1 MVGTSRSAY
10 AKAYEGWARTGS
22 TAAFAVERVG
32 ELLGQALKDI
42 VAIPTSVATQKQAEG
57 LGIAGDARLCRS
69 STSRST
75 APTRSTRPT
84 W

>member
-1 MVGTSRSAY
+1 MKIGL
-10 AKAYEGWARTGS
+10 GTGS

-32 ELLGQALKDI
+32 ELLKSGALKDI

-57 LGIAGDARLCRS
+57 LGIRWRRSTGTRS

-75 APTRSTRPT
+75 APTRSTPT
-84 W
+84 STW